1 MLPFKVNPEMRSD
14 SQNILQKILSLC
26 YYDLETNKF
35 KNIHNTPMFSVITK
49 HYSLLKEL
57 SYKAKMYVFSTITF
71 IDNIP

>member
-1 MLPFKVNPEMRSD
+1 MRSD

-35 KNIHNTPMFSVITK
+35 KNIYNTPMFSVITK